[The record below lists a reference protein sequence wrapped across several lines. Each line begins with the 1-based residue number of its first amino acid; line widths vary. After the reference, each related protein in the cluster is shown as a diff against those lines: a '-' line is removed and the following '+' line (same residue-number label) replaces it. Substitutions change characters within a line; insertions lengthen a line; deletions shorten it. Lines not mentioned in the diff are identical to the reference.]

1 VPERSSPYER
11 RVRRVLG
18 SFIASFILFLL
29 LLAWAEHQGLSRFWL
44 GPIFIFSTVM
54 MYAVIGIRSR
64 TTDPE
69 EYYVAGRR
77 IPAMYNGMAAAAD
90 WMSAASFISLAGGL
104 YLQGYGGSE
113 GQAGGLAYVLGW
125 TGGFCLV
132 AVLIAP
138 HLRKLNLYT
147 VPDYFSVRFGG
158 RSPRII
164 AALAAVLCSFIYV
177 VAQIYGIG
185 LIASRLTGVQFEIG
199 ILLGLGGVLLCS
211 FLGGMKAITWTQVV
225 QYVVMLLA
233 FLIPVSW
240 LAYKQLGQP
249 AAPVVYGAQ
258 LQKISTL
265 EERIASDPAER
276 QVAAIFLRR
285 AQEYEVR
292 LQDVESSLARERTAA
307 QQRIRQLKQQGADSA
322 EVVAANRAF
331 SALPRDAAAA
341 REQWTRAMNESYERA
356 KPLGGAPRHSEPF
369 AGDPDGT
376 PQQREAFENSRR
388 NFIAL
393 MFCLMVGTAGLPHL
407 LTRYYTTPSVAA
419 ARSSVAWSLFFIAL
433 VYVSAP
439 ALATLVKFEVMN
451 NLVGSSFDQLPAW
464 IGQWAKVDPSLVSIA
479 DVNGDRILQW
489 GEIRLGADI
498 IMLATPELGGL
509 PYVISGLVAAGGLAA
524 ALSTADGLL
533 LTISNAL
540 VRDIFCHDFKPEL
553 RAEQRVILSKFA
565 LMAVAL
571 VAAGVASTKPAEIL
585 PMVSASFSLA
595 GAAFVPAMLLG
606 ILWSGTTRQGAAAG
620 MLAGLGITVYYMLAH
635 APAVLAF
642 FGTPPMPPL
651 WFGIQPLSAAVFGV
665 PLGFLVTWLVS
676 LVTRKAA
683 SPAT

>member
-1 VPERSSPYER
+1 LAEAGTGAYER
-11 RVRRVLG
+11 RLRRILG
-18 SFIASFILFLL
+18 SFIAAFLLFLL
-29 LLAWAEHQGLSRFWL
+29 LLGWAEHHGLSRFWL
-44 GPIFIFSTVM
+44 GPIFMFSTVM
-54 MYAVIGIRSR
+54 MYAAIGIRSR
-64 TTDPE
+64 TSDPE

-90 WMSAASFISLAGGL
+90 WMSAASFISMAGGL

-113 GQAGGLAYVLGW
+113 AQAGGLAYILGW

-132 AVLIAP
+132 GLLIAP
-138 HLRKLNLYT
+138 QLRRMNLYT
-147 VPDYFSVRFGG
+147 VPEFFEVRFGG
-158 RSPRII
+158 RWPRVI

-211 FLGGMKAITWTQVV
+211 FLGGMKAITWTQVT

-249 AAPVVYGAQ
+249 AAPIVYGSQ
-258 LQKISTL
+258 LQKISAL
-265 EERIASDPAER
+265 EDRIAADPAE
-276 QVAAIFLRR
+276 QEVAAIFLRR
-285 AQEYEVR
+285 AREYEGW
-292 LQDVESSLARERTAA
+292 LQDVDGALARERAAA
-307 QQRIRQLKQQGADSA
+307 QLRVRTLKQQGADSA
-322 EVVAANRAF
+322 QVVQANRTVA
-331 SALPRDAAAA
+331 ALPRDAAAA
-341 REQWTRAMNESYERA
+341 REQWTRARNESYERA
-356 KPLGGAPRHSEPF
+356 KPLGGLPRHSQPF

-376 PQQREAFENSRR
+376 PREQEAFKTSRI
-388 NFIAL
+388 NFLAL

-439 ALATLVKFEVMN
+439 ALAVLVKFEVMN
-451 NLVGSSFDQLPAW
+451 NLVGSSFDALPPW
-464 IGQWAKVDPSLVSIA
+464 IAQWARVDPALLSVA

-540 VRDIFCHDFKPEL
+540 VRDIFCHDFKPKL
-553 RAEQRVILSKFA
+553 PPEQRVILSKFA
-565 LMAVAL
+565 LMVVAL
-571 VAAGVASTKPAEIL
+571 VAAVVASTKPAEIL
-585 PMVSASFSLA
+585 SLVSASFSLA
-595 GAAFVPAMLLG
+595 ASAFVPAMLLG
-606 ILWSGTTRQGAAAG
+606 LAWRGANHRGAMAG
-620 MLAGLGITVYYMLAH
+620 MLAGLGITVYYMTINAPGVRAWLGLA
-635 APAVLAF
+635 AQQQ
-642 FGTPPMPPL
+642 L

-665 PLGFLVTWLVS
+665 PLGFAVTWLTS
-676 LVTRKAA
+676 LATRRRA
-683 SPAT
+683 